1 MKYGIASKKG
11 HTINYKRYFLA
22 SKIGSNSM
30 LNKIYTKCYKMLEN
44 VLEWFGYNYI
54 GYKVDINEN
63 YKDIKALKKE
73 IKALKNNINL
83 TN

>member
-1 MKYGIASKKG
+1 M
-11 HTINYKRYFLA
+11 NNRY
-22 SKIGSNSM
+22 KIGLSIINNNGGLIAM